1 MLHSSAFLPKKTMTN
16 PMRKYE
22 GLFIFPP
29 QDSPE
34 VCKGEEKRMEELV
47 RRFGGR
53 TIEHKD
59 WGRRPLGYPLKKA
72 REGRF
77 VVWNFEMETSRV
89 AEFKKAL
96 VLDEALLQSTIV
108 KPVRLK
114 PVKEK
119 TPTPKRNAPSPDTV
133 REFREPSRVAREVKE
148 EIRGRQS

>member
-1 MLHSSAFLPKKTMTN
+1 
-16 PMRKYE
+16 MRKYE

-34 VCKGEEKRMEELV
+34 VCKEEEKRIEEAI

-53 TIEHKD
+53 TLEHKD
-59 WGRRPLGYPLKKA
+59 WGRRPLGYPLKKSQ
-72 REGRF
+72 EGRF
-77 VVWNFEMETSRV
+77 VVWNFEMETGRV
-89 AEFKKAL
+89 AEFKRAL

-108 KPVRLK
+108 KPLEPK

-119 TPTPKRNAPSPDTV
+119 ASKKNAPSYDRTRGPRDT
-133 REFREPSRVAREVKE
+133 REVKE